1 MQKLAIL
8 MIVAVTTF
16 EFFVKGDHWGRWAL
30 LPKVFQYAPE
40 FLGLMAAMAVI
51 FLGTRN
57 RFQHVRPQY
66 WLVFGALVISIVCG
80 IIVNSV
86 PAGPIFAG
94 IRLYLRAMAWFLVPA
109 VFAFSDAQLRTQLRV
124 LLLIAVLQLP
134 LAIQQRWTTMGQ
146 GKVTG
151 DWTSGTLLISSMLS
165 IFLIGGMCIAAAM
178 YVGRR
183 ITRGQFVILMVLL
196 FFPTTI
202 NETKG
207 TLVLLPV
214 GVLITFMAT
223 APPGRRLKGIL
234 VASGLLTAAVALYV
248 PVYDYLVQDRKYA
261 LTLSEY
267 LENPDRLEAYL
278 WRKEDVGTTGK
289 GGRVDSVLVPIRQLL
304 KDPVHLA
311 FGFGIGNASDSA
323 LGRGFVGEQYS
334 RFAPFLITAF
344 ARLLLEIGLVGFVL
358 VLALFWLIYKDA
370 RVVASRS
377 EGMRKSIAGGMA
389 GITVVVVLSTV
400 YKDVIA
406 STPLSFLFWYLAGIV
421 AAARMSPVTPS
432 TPALGASNGTRSR

>member
-1 MQKLAIL
+1 
-8 MIVAVTTF
+8 
-16 EFFVKGDHWGRWAL
+16 
-30 LPKVFQYAPE
+30 
-40 FLGLMAAMAVI
+40 
-51 FLGTRN
+51 
-57 RFQHVRPQY
+57 
-66 WLVFGALVISIVCG
+66 
-80 IIVNSV
+80 
-86 PAGPIFAG
+86 
-94 IRLYLRAMAWFLVPA
+94 
-109 VFAFSDAQLRTQLRV
+109 LRV